1 MPTMSKELQQACDI
15 ALDAMHTHPQSALL
29 PCYRWTIYQALGPLN
44 SMQTRFLRVRL
55 ALLSARKVQHVWQ
68 EEQTGDTQV
77 LRLIALAHKVLRDE
91 VLPEIGRAQA
101 EDALDQVAALAS
113 ESGQP
118 AKAQVSTRAQSAMLA
133 AIEALFEASGTY
145 TFNTAYNY
153 EGETDID
160 LDPWSS
166 DAALYAAIALSG
178 AVWNV
183 DQDYARRAEFWEWWL
198 LQAIPSLYS
207 ESGCQ
212 GT

>member
-1 MPTMSKELQQACDI
+1 
-15 ALDAMHTHPQSALL
+15 
-29 PCYRWTIYQALGPLN
+29 
-44 SMQTRFLRVRL
+44 
-55 ALLSARKVQHVWQ
+55 
-68 EEQTGDTQV
+68 
-77 LRLIALAHKVLRDE
+77 VLRDE

>member
-1 MPTMSKELQQACDI
+1 MPTMSKELQRACDI
-15 ALDAMHTHPQSALL
+15 ALDAMRKHPQSALL
-29 PCYRWTIYQALGPLN
+29 PYYRWTIYRALGPIN
-44 SMQTRFLRVRL
+44 SFQTRFLRVRL
-55 ALLSARKVQHVWQ
+55 ALLSARKVQYVWQ
-68 EEQTGDTQV
+68 EEQPGDTQV
-77 LRLIALAHKVLRDE
+77 LRFITLAHKVLRDE
-91 VLPEIGRAQA
+91 ILPEIGRAQA
-101 EDALDQVAALAS
+101 EDALDQVAALVIES
-113 ESGQP
+113 EKPG
-118 AKAQVSTRAQSAMLA
+118 KTNVTTRAQSAMLA

-183 DQDYARRAEFWEWWL
+183 EQAYAKRSEFWEWWL
-198 LQAIPSLYS
+198 LEAIPSLYT

>member
-15 ALDAMHTHPQSALL
+15 ALDAMRKHPQCALL
-29 PCYRWTIYQALGPLN
+29 PYYRWTIYQALGPLN
-44 SMQTRFLRVRL
+44 NLQTRFLRVRL

-68 EEQTGDTQV
+68 EEQAGDAQPEQ
-77 LRLIALAHKVLRDE
+77 LIILARMVLRDE
-91 VLPEIGRAQA
+91 VLREEGRAQA
-101 EDALDQVAALAS
+101 ESALDQVTLVAS
-113 ESGQP
+113 ASGHP
-118 AKAQVSTRAQSAMLA
+118 DKAQVSTRAQSAMLA

-153 EGETDID
+153 EGETDVD

-183 DQDYARRAEFWEWWL
+183 DQDYAKRSEFWEWWL
-198 LQAIPSLYS
+198 LEAIPSLYT